1 MKTTP
6 RVVMLSVLLSLAAF
20 VPPASAECV
29 VLDTPCREYARHAIV
44 FQGRVERITPLGRPG
59 AFAPNLVR
67 LAVEHAWKGLQGAS
81 AEIFEADTLDGD
93 YHGFT
98 VGERYVVYANRDP
111 RTGQIRAFG
120 CGRTKRLAE
129 AKADLA
135 FLESLSRPAT
145 GGTIFGIVAVKRD
158 DRETAQPLRLPGVR
172 LLLDGVGV
180 HRETRSDSNGEF
192 EFKGLKPGRYR
203 VSVAFPPGYLPDSA
217 QPFVPG
223 ADGKPLSLTTVDIEI
238 ESDRDCALAAFTA
251 RR

>member
-1 MKTTP
+1 MEW
-6 RVVMLSVLLSLAAF
+6 RSRASILAVLLVFSPFVPLAA
-20 VPPASAECV
+20 AECIIP
-29 VLDTPCREYARHAIV
+29 DTPCRDFARHTVV
-44 FQGRVERITPLGRPG
+44 FQGRVERITPLGPPG

-81 AEIFEADTLDGD
+81 ADIFEADTLDGD

-120 CGRTKRLAE
+120 CDRTKPVAE
-129 AKADLA
+129 ARADLR

-145 GGTIFGIVAVKRD
+145 GGTIFGVVAVKRD
-158 DRETAQPLRLPGVR
+158 ERETTQPVRLPGVR

-180 HRETRSDSNGEF
+180 HRETRSDPNGEF
-192 EFKGLKPGRYR
+192 EFKRLKPGSYR
-203 VSVAFPPGYLPDSA
+203 LSVAFPPGYLPDSA
-217 QPFVPG
+217 QPFVRG
-223 ADGKPLSLTTVDIEI
+223 ADGKPLSLTTVEI